1 MEGLVHEP
9 VASQPEEQSTQIT
22 ASRGFARWLALYGAS
37 LAFTSYQTGQL
48 FLVGVTPNGTLSL
61 HQRNFLRAMGLA
73 GDADRL
79 YLASLAQIWRLE
91 NVLGFEER
99 ANGYFDRLYV
109 PRNGQT
115 VADIDVHELGIE
127 TSGRVIFV
135 NTKYSC
141 LATTST
147 SHSFK
152 PIWRPDFIS
161 RLAPEDRCHLNG
173 LCMENGRPRYV
184 TAVSTTD
191 IVDGWRGHRREGGVV
206 IDIDTDARL
215 AEGLS
220 MPHSPRLHDGALWVL
235 DSGNGYLTRIDR
247 GTGARDRVAFLPGF
261 LRGLSFHAG
270 HAIVGLSRP
279 RDGAFEGLALQEE
292 LARRGGEPWCGVQI
306 VDVANGDVVEWL
318 RLDGAI
324 RELFDVKVLPGIA
337 CPMALPTSG
346 PDLASFITIEPP
358 DRPLA
363 ERNVF
368 GDTRLVLNRSE

>member
-1 MEGLVHEP
+1 MEDLARNSSLGAQSE
-9 VASQPEEQSTQIT
+9 VAEQTQIT
-22 ASRGFARWLALYGAS
+22 ASRGFARWLTIHGAS
-37 LAFTSYQTGQL
+37 LAFTSYQTGQM
-48 FLVGVTPNGTLSL
+48 FLVGVTPDGALSI

-73 GDADRL
+73 GDAERL

-91 NVLGFEER
+91 NVLAPQER

-109 PRNGQT
+109 PRNGQI
-115 VADIDVHELGIE
+115 VADLDVHELGIE

-173 LCMENGRPRYV
+173 LCMENGRPRYA

-191 IVDGWRGHRREGGVV
+191 IVDGWRGCRRDGGVV
-206 IDIDTDARL
+206 IDIDTDARVV
-215 AEGLS
+215 EGLS
-220 MPHSPRLHDGALWVL
+220 MPHSPRLYDGALWLL
-235 DSGNGYLTRIDR
+235 DSGNGYLVRADPT
-247 GTGARDRVAFLPGF
+247 TGAAERIAFLPGF

-270 HAIVGLSRP
+270 HAFVGLSMP
-279 RDGAFEGLALQEE
+279 RDGAFHGLALQEE
-292 LARRGGEPWCGVQI
+292 LSRRGGAPWCGIQI
-306 VDVANGDVVEWL
+306 VNVMNGDVVEWL

-324 RELFDVKVLPGIA
+324 RELFDVKVLAGVA
-337 CPMALPTSG
+337 CPMALPISG

-358 DRPLA
+358 DHPLS
-363 ERNVF
+363 ER
-368 GDTRLVLNRSE
+368 GYTQY